1 MSSLGFYRTALTI
14 YVAKYGLS
22 LKIAGMD
29 PGFNSN
35 AESRAVVVH
44 GAEYVCDDFVK
55 AHGRL
60 VAQPGLPGPASS
72 RDGGHCESYPG
83 GGVLY
88 LHGPAGAGYQS
99 QWLNVD
105 TAVSAFASQHGGAG
119 RVE

>member
-1 MSSLGFYRTALTI
+1 MSSLGFYRTAPTT
-14 YVAKYGLS
+14 YVGKHGLP

-29 PGFNSN
+29 PDFNSN

-60 VAQPGLPGPASS
+60 GRSQGCPVLPVAETEAIVRAIQ
-72 RDGGHCESYPG
+72 GGA
-83 GGVLY
+83 VLY
-88 LHGPAGAGYQS
+88 LHGPAGAGYRS

-105 TAVSAFASQHGGAG
+105 TAASAFASQHGGAG